1 MHYSDTSTGF
11 VKVIESLRI
20 PLITDAAQPTQSF
33 YLSHDERSITLC
45 FPKSD
50 GEHVGIIFPK
60 LASGE
65 DIEGQLVYDL
75 IHKTKSGK
83 RLHQDRIDDVYKA
96 MQRLREETDDSWV
109 KGFSAGANDAR
120 MTFSLRW
127 GRDVTLA
134 TIFGLVIGALAAAS
148 F

>member
-11 VKVIESLRI
+11 VKNIESLRI
-20 PLITDAAQPTQSF
+20 PIITEADKAKQSF

-50 GEHVGIIFPK
+50 GETCGIIFPK

-96 MQRLREETDDSWV
+96 MQRLREETDDSWI
-109 KGFSAGANDAR
+109 KGFSAGAHDAR
-120 MTFSLRW
+120 MDFSLRW
-127 GRDVTLA
+127 GRDMTLA

-148 F
+148 I

>member
-11 VKVIESLRI
+11 VKNIESLRI
-20 PLITDAAQPTQSF
+20 PIITEADKPKQSF

-50 GEHVGIIFPK
+50 GEQVGIIFPK

-96 MQRLREETDDSWV
+96 MQRLREETDDSWL
-109 KGFSAGANDAR
+109 KGFRSGANDAR

-148 F
+148 L

>member
-1 MHYSDTSTGF
+1 MHYSDASTGF
-11 VKVIESLRI
+11 IKNIESIRI
-20 PLITDAAQPTQSF
+20 PLITDAAQPTQCF

-50 GEHVGIIFPK
+50 GEHVGITFPK
-60 LASGE
+60 IASGE

-83 RLHQDRIDDVYKA
+83 RLHQDRINDVYKA

-134 TIFGLVIGALAAAS
+134 TIFGLVIGAIAAA
-148 F
+148 FI

>member
-1 MHYSDTSTGF
+1 MTPTDTNLGF
-11 VKVIESLRI
+11 VETIESLRI
-20 PLITDAAQPTQSF
+20 PIITEAHQNKQCF

-50 GEHVGIIFPK
+50 GETCGVIFPK

-65 DIEGQLVYDL
+65 NIEEQLLYDL

-83 RLHQDRIDDVYKA
+83 KLHQDRIDDVYKQ

-134 TIFGLVIGALAAAS
+134 TIFGLIIGALAAAS
-148 F
+148 I

>member
-1 MHYSDTSTGF
+1 MHLSDASTGF
-11 VKVIESLRI
+11 VKNIESLRI
-20 PLITDAAQPTQSF
+20 PIITEADKGKQCF
-33 YLSHDERSITLC
+33 YLSHDEQSITLC

-50 GEHVGIIFPK
+50 GEQVGIIFPK

-148 F
+148 I

>member
-1 MHYSDTSTGF
+1 MHYSDASTGF
-11 VKVIESLRI
+11 IKNIESLRI

-96 MQRLREETDDSWV
+96 MQRLRDETDDSWL
-109 KGFSAGANDAR
+109 KGFRAGANDAR
-120 MTFSLRW
+120 IDFSLRW
-127 GRDVTLA
+127 GRDMTIA
-134 TIFGLVIGALAAAS
+134 TILGIALGAVAVA
-148 F
+148 FI